1 MREMRKIIFFIATGV
16 FLNSCAQYSSFLGP
30 TYTIA
35 ETGNIYHAALSYQSN
50 TLVKEK
56 TGKNTL
62 EHASILLEKKNEQIN
77 LDEDLI
83 VLIET
88 SIKKT
93 RKKIISK
100 K

>member
-1 MREMRKIIFFIATGV
+1 M
-16 FLNSCAQYSSFLGP
+16 
-30 TYTIA
+30 
-35 ETGNIYHAALSYQSN
+35 SYQSN

-83 VLIET
+83 ALIET